1 MSLAF
6 KIGNVVGY
14 QLVWLAS
21 VYGAAH
27 GMPWLGAVVVALF
40 AAVHLSLS
48 PSRQADLRLIAIA
61 IVLGFVL
68 DSLFAASGLLKYASP
83 WPSEFLAPVWILS
96 MWVGF
101 ALTLHHSMGFLR
113 LKWMAASAFGLIGG
127 PLAYWAAERVF
138 GAVSYG
144 ASHLVVGAALG
155 LAWAIALPL
164 LYRIDAQLA
173 LSRAQAVVRVT
184 P

>member
-1 MSLAF
+1 MSLPF

-21 VYGAAH
+21 VYGAAQS
-27 GMPWLGAVVVALF
+27 MPWLGPVTVALF

-48 PSRQADLRLIAIA
+48 PSRQADLRMIAIA
-61 IVLGFVL
+61 IVLGFLL
-68 DSLFAASGLLKYASP
+68 DSLFAASGLLHYASP
-83 WPSEFLAPVWILS
+83 WPSTVLAPVWILS

-101 ALTLHHSMGFLR
+101 ALTLDHSMGFLR
-113 LKWMAASAFGLIGG
+113 GNWMAAGAFGLIGG

-144 ASHLVVGAALG
+144 ASHLVVGVALG
-155 LAWAIALPL
+155 VAWAIALPL
-164 LYRIDAQLA
+164 LYRIDSYLAQ
-173 LSRAQAVVRVT
+173 RQAHSIARVV

>member
-21 VYGAAH
+21 VYGAGQ
-27 GMPWLGAVVVALF
+27 GMAWLGPAAVALF
-40 AAVHLSLS
+40 AAAHFAFS
-48 PSRQADLRLIAIA
+48 PTRHADLRIVAIA
-61 IVLGFVL
+61 VALGFAV
-68 DSLFAASGLLKYASP
+68 DSLFAASGLLQYASP
-83 WPSEFLAPVWILS
+83 WPSAFLAPVWILS
-96 MWVGF
+96 MWVAF
-101 ALTLHHSMGFLR
+101 ALTLHHSMSFLR
-113 LKWMAASAFGLIGG
+113 DNWKAASIFGLLGG

-138 GAVSYG
+138 GAVSFG
-144 ASHLVVGAALG
+144 AAHWIVLSALG

-164 LYRIDAQLA
+164 LYRVDSRLV
-173 LSRAQAVVRVT
+173 LGRAQRNARAA